1 MLVHIRES
9 TSFFVNAV
17 VNNFLRHKSTDRVGA
32 AFPKHLDGPR
42 ATVMNRNKDIWDLQ
56 RRVEV
61 FSINL
66 IDKIGRHKFYFP
78 EIIFLCRNFIIFT
91 VQRDLDLIYFLRNIV
106 LTRLHYI
113 ICKRKYERN
122 RFFFHLK

>member
-1 MLVHIRES
+1 
-9 TSFFVNAV
+9 
-17 VNNFLRHKSTDRVGA
+17 
-32 AFPKHLDGPR
+32 
-42 ATVMNRNKDIWDLQ
+42 MNRNKDIWDLQ
-56 RRVEV
+56 RRVKV

-78 EIIFLCRNFIIFT
+78 EIIFLCRNFTIFT
-91 VQRDLDLIYFLRNIV
+91 VQRDLDLVYFLRNIV